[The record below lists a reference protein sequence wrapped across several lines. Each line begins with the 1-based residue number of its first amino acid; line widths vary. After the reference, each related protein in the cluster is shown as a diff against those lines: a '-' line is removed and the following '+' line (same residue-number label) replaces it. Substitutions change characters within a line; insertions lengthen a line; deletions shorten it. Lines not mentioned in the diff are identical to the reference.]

1 MEVDLEQ
8 AHSWSWFITAAP
20 STTSTSGE
28 MPFTESRI
36 VSMSSY
42 HPLFKDKETR
52 NPGSQS
58 SLAHT

>member
-20 STTSTSGE
+20 STTSTRGE
-28 MPFTESRI
+28 LPFTESCI
-36 VSMSSY
+36 
-42 HPLFKDKETR
+42 FKDKETR